1 MSLTSCY
8 SMPSTPPSAS
18 IPMSSSTL
26 GTPSTTSIYSV
37 SSETFVEDFNAYV
50 TLDID

>member
-1 MSLTSCY
+1 
-8 SMPSTPPSAS
+8 MPSTAASAP
-18 IPMSSSTL
+18 IAMATFTL
-26 GTPSTTSIYSV
+26 GAASSTSIYSV